1 MSLRHAFPACAALA
15 AVSAAAALAQ
25 DYPVPS
31 FDCANTTTAQE
42 LRICRSPQLSELD
55 GRHGALAERAVRAAP
70 DRDKAVS
77 EMDAWL
83 ERVRNPC
90 QTDQCLADAYT
101 AHIAELERTVPPPP
115 SVPAFTMP
123 MARAAKDSATPP
135 AAPPQTPAP
144 PRALPA
150 PAPEDDDED
159 EDADA
164 DEGRDYWIGAGIA
177 LLAVAAAAAIR
188 MGMRRESRR

>member
-15 AVSAAAALAQ
+15 ALSTTAALAQ
-25 DYPVPS
+25 GYPVPS

-55 GRHGALAERAVRAAP
+55 GRHGALVERVVRAAP
-70 DRDKAVS
+70 DRGKAVA

-90 QTDQCLADAYT
+90 QTDPCLVDAYT

-115 SVPAFTMP
+115 PAPAFTMP
-123 MARAAKDSATPP
+123 VAKAPKGG
-135 AAPPQTPAP
+135 AAPGVTVAPESTAP
-144 PRALPA
+144 PRALA
-150 PAPEDDDED
+150 VPAPEDEDDEADDD
-159 EDADA
+159 ES
-164 DEGRDYWIGAGIA
+164 RDYWIAAGIA
-177 LLAVAAAAAIR
+177 LLAVLAAAAIR
-188 MGMRRESRR
+188 MGKRRESRR

>member
-1 MSLRHAFPACAALA
+1 MSLRHASPACAALA
-15 AVSAAAALAQ
+15 ALSTTAALAQ
-25 DYPVPS
+25 GYPVPS

-70 DRDKAVS
+70 DRDKAVA

-90 QTDQCLADAYT
+90 QTDACLVDAYS

-115 SVPAFTMP
+115 PAPAFTMP
-123 MARAAKDSATPP
+123 AAKAPDGSATQP
-135 AAPPQTPAP
+135 AAPPQAAAM

-159 EDADA
+159 EDD
-164 DEGRDYWIGAGIA
+164 DEGRDYWIAAGIA
-177 LLAVAAAAAIR
+177 LLAVAAAAAMR
-188 MGMRRESRR
+188 MGKRRESRR